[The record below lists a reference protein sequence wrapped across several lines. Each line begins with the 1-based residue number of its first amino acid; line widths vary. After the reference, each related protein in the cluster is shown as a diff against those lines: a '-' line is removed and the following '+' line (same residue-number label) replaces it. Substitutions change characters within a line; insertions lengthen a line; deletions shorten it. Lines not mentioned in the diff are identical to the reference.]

1 MRSIDYGEAIEEEQ
15 SQPTQAVK
23 KDPEVLKEYKQSIQ
37 SLAVEGAVVP
47 KRRGCDNF

>member
-23 KDPEVLKEYKQSIQ
+23 KDPERI
-37 SLAVEGAVVP
+37 
-47 KRRGCDNF
+47 KRVQTINSKPSC